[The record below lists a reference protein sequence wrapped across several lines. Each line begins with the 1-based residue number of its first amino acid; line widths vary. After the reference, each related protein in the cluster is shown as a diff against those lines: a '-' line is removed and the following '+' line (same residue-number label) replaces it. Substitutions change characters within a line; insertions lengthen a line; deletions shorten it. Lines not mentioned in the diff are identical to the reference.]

1 MLIILG
7 LIIGSI
13 ASSTQMELEK
23 VFTPRIFFVF
33 ILPPIVL
40 EAGYLMPKD
49 AFINNIG
56 TILTYAICGT
66 LFCAFSTGIAL
77 WQRMGNSK
85 SSLNY
90 VMIITLLTLHPLLAG
105 MAGRMD
111 GRRYNRAFTCRMSF
125 IWSYNIS
132 C

>member
-13 ASSTQMELEK
+13 ASSTHMELEK

-66 LFCAFSTGIAL
+66 LFCAFSTGLGL
-77 WQRMGNSK
+77 WQRIGNSQVAAMTLC
-85 SSLNY
+85 SL
-90 VMIITLLTLHPLLAG
+90 
-105 MAGRMD
+105 
-111 GRRYNRAFTCRMSF
+111 YNSTF
-125 IWSYNIS
+125 ILF
-132 C
+132 

>member
-13 ASSTQMELEK
+13 ASSTHMELEK

-77 WQRMGNSK
+77 WKRMGNSQ

-90 VMIITLLTLHPLLAG
+90 FMAIMVMTPYPLLAS
-105 MAGRMD
+105 MASWMD
-111 GRRYNRAFTCRMSF
+111 GRNNSRAFTG
-125 IWSYNIS
+125 
-132 C
+132 